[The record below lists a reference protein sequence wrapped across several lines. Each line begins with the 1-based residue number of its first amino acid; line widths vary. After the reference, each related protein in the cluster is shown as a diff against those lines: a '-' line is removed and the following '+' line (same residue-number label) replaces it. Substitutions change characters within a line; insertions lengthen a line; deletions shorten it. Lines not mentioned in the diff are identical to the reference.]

1 MITSLYYFCLK
12 QGEKL
17 VTVSIIHR
25 RKIKIIKDF
34 YPYTFLQ
41 IDGQERKKREIKI
54 GVPITKKDARDIGGD
69 TSSSSYDND
78 FSLGGDVDGVD
89 VAG

>member
-1 MITSLYYFCLK
+1 MMITSLYYFCLK

-34 YPYTFLQ
+34 IHIHF
-41 IDGQERKKREIKI
+41 RKL
-54 GVPITKKDARDIGGD
+54 TDKKGEEEK
-69 TSSSSYDND
+69 
-78 FSLGGDVDGVD
+78 LK
-89 VAG
+89 